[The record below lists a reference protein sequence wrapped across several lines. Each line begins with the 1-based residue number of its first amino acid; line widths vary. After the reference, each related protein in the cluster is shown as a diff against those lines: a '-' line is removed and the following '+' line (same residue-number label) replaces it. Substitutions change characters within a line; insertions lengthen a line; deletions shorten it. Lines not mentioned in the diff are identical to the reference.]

1 MEATGVTTYPWGKKY
16 VSHHMG
22 TFPKG
27 TYASAAKGVYTS
39 QGFKPF
45 VHVDGEMAFS
55 RSYPVWKSKNPSVEH
70 IYEYKGSLLSG
81 NAVYSIIKSNRTTN
95 SMGGSRRVVKA
106 KTPKKVAKK
115 SLRSTNRSR
124 KVLTPVRSYW

>member
-1 MEATGVTTYPWGKKY
+1 
-16 VSHHMG
+16 MG

-95 SMGGSRRVVKA
+95 SRGGSRRVVKA

-115 SLRSTNRSR
+115 SQKGFKKTSLRSTNRSR